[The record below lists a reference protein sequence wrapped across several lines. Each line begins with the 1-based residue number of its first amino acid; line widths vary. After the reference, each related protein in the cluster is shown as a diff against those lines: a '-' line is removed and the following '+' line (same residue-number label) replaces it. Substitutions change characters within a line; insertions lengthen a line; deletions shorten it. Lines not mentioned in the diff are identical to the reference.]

1 MLETLTRNWWV
12 VALRGAAA
20 LLFGLLALIWPEITL
35 FALVILFG
43 AYALVDG
50 LFSLGA
56 AILGGRTG
64 ERADGRSR
72 GWLVFEGVAGLVIGV
87 VTFVWP
93 GITTLVLLALIAAW
107 ALVTGVLEVVA
118 AVRLRKEI
126 RGEWLLALGGVLSV
140 LFGVLLVVWPATGA
154 VALVVL
160 IGAYAV
166 VFGAV
171 LIGLALRLRRLQSGA
186 STAPGARPATA

>member
-12 VALRGAAA
+12 LALRGAAA
-20 LLFGLLALIWPEITL
+20 LLFGLLALIWPGITL

-56 AILGGRTG
+56 AIFGGRTG
-64 ERADGRSR
+64 DRTDGRSR
-72 GWLVFEGVAGLVIGV
+72 GWLVVEGIAGLVIGI

-107 ALVTGVLEVVA
+107 ALVTGVLEIVA
-118 AVRLRKEI
+118 AIRLRKEI
-126 RGEWLLALGGVLSV
+126 RGEWLLALGGVLSI
-140 LFGVLLVVWPATGA
+140 LFGILLLVWPATGA

-171 LIGLALRLRRLQSGA
+171 LIGLAFRLRRLQSGQ
-186 STAPGARPATA
+186 SPAPGARPATA